1 MNSLLLKIGL
11 DSQPL
16 LFVQN
21 HSYGKMNEILRVE
34 HFKWIHFEIFRHQE
48 VLRHVEKSKG
58 WDQQKKQSVTELIFY
73 GQLRYYHG
81 GINFEN
87 GAPLNLSGCP

>member
-1 MNSLLLKIGL
+1 M
-11 DSQPL
+11 DS
-16 LFVQN
+16 
-21 HSYGKMNEILRVE
+21 
-34 HFKWIHFEIFRHQE
+34 FEIFRHQE